1 MLSLGCHCV
10 KEVWHVGGVRRAG
23 GRAAGE
29 DRFFAGLAEL
39 MDAGERDI
47 QYEGIAAAE
56 VRQVRR
62 GASNPED
69 LFKG

>member
-1 MLSLGCHCV
+1 MLEEC
-10 KEVWHVGGVRRAG
+10 G

-39 MDAGERDI
+39 MDAGERGI
-47 QYEGIAAAE
+47 QYEGIASTE
-56 VRQVRR
+56 VHQVRHA
-62 GASNPED
+62 ASDPED